1 MTEKKALNFKPAIG
15 FIFVAFL
22 AIMNIILG
30 IVFFKESW
38 LGAVFAFIVAAVMLL
53 MMYRLA
59 KQKR

>member
-1 MTEKKALNFKPAIG
+1 MSEKKTFNFKPAIG
-15 FIFVAFL
+15 FIYIGFL
-22 AIMNIILG
+22 ALMNIILG

-53 MMYRLA
+53 MMFRLA